1 MDWVSMFTS
10 AGLVTLITLT
20 FLEVVL
26 GVDNVIFI
34 AILAGKLPA
43 AQQQSARRIGLIV
56 ALVTRILLLFS
67 LTWIMQLV
75 QPLFVVASYE
85 ISGRD
90 LILLAG
96 GLFLLAKSTIEMHH
110 SLEGHHA
117 DAGTQRKL
125 ASFWS
130 TVMQIGLLDIVF
142 SLDSVIT
149 AVGLSDNLPIMVTSI
164 VIAMMI
170 MLLFADTLSR
180 FIDQH
185 PTLKILALSFL
196 TLIGMSLVAEG
207 LDFHIEKGYIYFAM
221 GFSVL
226 VELINMR
233 MCASAPVRLHKN
245 IEEDTSHS

>member
-1 MDWVSMFTS
+1 
-10 AGLVTLITLT
+10 
-20 FLEVVL
+20 VL

-43 AQQQSARRIGLIV
+43 VQQQSARRIGLLV
-56 ALVTRILLLFS
+56 ALVTRVLLLFS

-110 SLEGHHA
+110 SLEGHHTDTGA
-117 DAGTQRKL
+117 HRTL

-149 AVGLSDNLPIMVTSI
+149 AVGLSDNLPIMITAI

-180 FIDQH
+180 FIEQH

-233 MCASAPVRLHKN
+233 MRASVPVRLHKS